1 MFLYSTIL
9 IINNRQVA
17 YTVTR
22 ESQPEL
28 LLFKP
33 ELPVEKDTYSPIFWA
48 RKTDG
53 QWAPLNILEQEL
65 INEVVMNISEHGIE

>member
-9 IINNRQVA
+9 VIKNQPVP

-22 ESQPEL
+22 EREPEL

-33 ELPVEKDTYSPIFWA
+33 ELPVEKDIYSPIFWA
-48 RKTDG
+48 RKIDG
-53 QWAPLNILEQEL
+53 RWAPLNIQDQSL
-65 INEVVMNISEHGIE
+65 INEVVMNIEKHGIK